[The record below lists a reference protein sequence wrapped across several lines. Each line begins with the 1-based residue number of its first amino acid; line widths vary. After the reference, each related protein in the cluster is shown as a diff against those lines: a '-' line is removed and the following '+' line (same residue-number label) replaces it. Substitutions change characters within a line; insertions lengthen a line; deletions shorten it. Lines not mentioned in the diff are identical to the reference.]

1 MQCMY
6 VYIYIYKD
14 IHVVWKD
21 DVVNP
26 AKTVLD
32 LVFDLKGRRHL
43 EIDLVWKDDVVDPA
57 KTLLDLVWKDDV
69 VDATK
74 AA

>member
-1 MQCMY
+1 MY
-6 VYIYIYKD
+6 VYTCMYTRRSRSCKD
-14 IHVVWKD
+14 SIR
-21 DVVNP
+21 
-26 AKTVLD
+26 
-32 LVFDLKGRRHL
+32 FGLKGRRHL